1 MKRKIPRLILLGCL
15 TIIVI
20 SFVNVS
26 IAKTVKKQKSASMAD
41 SDGNIPRGKYLES
54 MTRKK

>member
-1 MKRKIPRLILLGCL
+1 MKRRIHGLILLGCF

-26 IAKTVKKQKSASMAD
+26 IAKTVKKQKSTSKAG
-41 SDGNIPRGKYLES
+41 SDGNKPRGKYQES
-54 MTRKK
+54 ITRKK